1 MSLRNIQICILK
13 IFGLELSL
21 GFVYE
26 EVKRVCKKARQIN
39 EKIRGLVKLA
49 HVVADEVWIK
59 VKQTSKKWSYA
70 FLLASPKSL
79 FIWSLDHLVKR
90 DEVSMGLKIIEYI
103 ERGLNPAVFGS
114 DLLKTYKIV
123 AKYFKDCLHQLC
135 TNHGIK
141 ALHKIVKDLPAEAR
155 QDKFFYDYIKKLR
168 DRFIDLFEL
177 DDIIEIEQK
186 IKQMRKVLSLWQ
198 GKRGEWARPMLDFID
213 RNWEGLFW
221 YKRYPE
227 KEIEN
232 TNNGAEIINSLFKP
246 HYKIMKHLERKE
258 STQDHLETFVLRNNI
273 RVFQRGKRKGYSP
286 LQLEGIPTKVTDWT
300 ELIWGEDPEGALK
313 DIEVSMLL
321 KDLQGLRGASRLNK
335 IGAISFPETSRER
348 GEKVERGWKEM
359 PVEINR
365 KMLNNYIQCK
375 N

>member
-1 MSLRNIQICILK
+1 MSLRNIQTCILK

-123 AKYFKDCLHQLC
+123 AKYFKNCLHQLC

-168 DRFIDLFEL
+168 DRFIGLFEI

-246 HYKIMKHLERKE
+246 HYKIMKHLEKRE

-365 KMLNNYIQCK
+365 EMLNNYIQCK